1 MIWIFPDIA
10 YCLFL
15 IHMHVSDLWQ
25 LAGLFLILLLHMSN
39 KGWHFFRNPQ
49 TSNKLLQ
56 LQRKRAESCHQGE
69 IIKSR
74 GEIAK
79 RRKRSSH
86 GLQPTYIFFFGH
98 SQVCCN
104 CQPSATQ
111 QIPAPLAVSE
121 LLWHSE
127 VNLKLAY
134 VARCSFSSC
143 RGSLWKDGEGH
154 QMDTCGA
161 TIACLSLP
169 GSWGRRG
176 HFTGDTHSDFHKR
189 QSQMRKYHP
198 VAKQALRGQP

>member
-74 GEIAK
+74 GETAK
-79 RRKRSSH
+79 RRKQSSH
-86 GLQPTYIFFFGH
+86 GLQPTFFFFFFFCPLKGLL
-98 SQVCCN
+98 QL
-104 CQPSATQ
+104 
-111 QIPAPLAVSE
+111 PAKCYTANSSSTGGIRAALA
-121 LLWHSE
+121 LW
-127 VNLKLAY
+127 
-134 VARCSFSSC
+134 SSPKAGLC
-143 RGSLWKDGEGH
+143 
-154 QMDTCGA
+154 
-161 TIACLSLP
+161 
-169 GSWGRRG
+169 
-176 HFTGDTHSDFHKR
+176 
-189 QSQMRKYHP
+189 SQMQFFQLQTIIVEGWRRSPNGHMWAYHSLSKAPWLLRKERAFH
-198 VAKQALRGQP
+198 RGDSQWLS